1 MKKALCFLLILLSL
15 LLCSCEEM
23 GVSPGGVQ
31 GSGRIGSEDRQVQG
45 IRGVA
50 LTNSGDLTITVGNQE
65 ALRIEAEDNVL
76 PYLETTVRNGT
87 LTIGTRPNTNLR
99 TSRPIRYALTVKSL
113 ESLVISSSGNIVAPA
128 LQADRFTAT
137 ISSSGDIRLAGLN
150 ANNLQVVISS
160 SGDLEING
168 GEVKQQSITLSSSG
182 QYKAGNLR
190 SQTAD
195 VRLSSS
201 GNATIWVTGS
211 LNAQLSSSGNV
222 NYYGKPAITQRM
234 SSSGKLVSLGDK

>member
-1 MKKALCFLLILLSL
+1 MKKALCFLPILLSL
-15 LLCSCEEM
+15 LLCSCDV
-23 GVSPGGVQ
+23 GISPSSIQ
-31 GSGRIGSEDRQVQG
+31 GSGRIASEDRQVQG
-45 IRGVA
+45 VRGVA
-50 LTNSGDLTITVGNQE
+50 LTTTGDLTIAVGNQE
-65 ALRIEAEDNVL
+65 SLRIEAEDNLL
-76 PYLETTVRNGT
+76 PYLETQVRNGT

-99 TSRPIRYALTVKSL
+99 STRPIRYALTVKSL
-113 ESLVISSSGNIVAPA
+113 ESLVISSSGNIVAPV

-137 ISSSGDIRLAGLN
+137 ISSSGDMRLDGLN

-168 GEVKQQSITLSSSG
+168 GEVKQQSITISSSG
-182 QYKAGNLR
+182 QYKAGSVR
-190 SQTAD
+190 SQTAE

-222 NYYGKPAITQRM
+222 NYYGRPAITQRM

>member
-1 MKKALCFLLILLSL
+1 MKKPLCFLLIVLSL
-15 LLCSCEEM
+15 LLCSCDV
-23 GVSPGGVQ
+23 GISPGSVQ
-31 GSGRIGSEDRQVQG
+31 GSGKIASEDRQVQG
-45 IRGVA
+45 IRGVTLA
-50 LTNSGDLTITVGNQE
+50 TTGDLTIALGSQE
-65 ALRIEAEDNVL
+65 SLRIEAEDNLL
-76 PYLETTVRNGT
+76 PYLETQVRNGT

-99 TSRPIRYALTVKSL
+99 PTRPIRYALTVKSL
-113 ESLVISSSGNIVAPA
+113 EALSTTSSGNIAGP
-128 LQADRFTAT
+128 LLPADRFTAT
-137 ISSSGDIRLAGLN
+137 ISSSGNMRLAGLN
-150 ANNLQVVISS
+150 ANSLQVLISS
-160 SGDLEING
+160 SGNLEISE
-168 GEVKQQSITLSSSG
+168 GEVKQQNITISSSG
-182 QYKAGNLR
+182 QYKAGGVR

>member
-15 LLCSCEEM
+15 LLCSCDV
-23 GVSPGGVQ
+23 GISPGSVQ

-45 IRGVA
+45 IRGVTLA
-50 LTNSGDLTITVGNQE
+50 TSGDLTIALGSQE
-65 ALRIEAEDNVL
+65 SLRVEAEDNLL
-76 PYLETTVRNGT
+76 PYLETQVRNGT

-99 TSRPIRYALTVKSL
+99 PTRPIRYALTVKSL
-113 ESLVISSSGNIVAPA
+113 EALAITSSGNIAAPP
-128 LQADRFTAT
+128 LPADRFTAT
-137 ISSSGDIRLAGLN
+137 ISSSGNMRLAGLN
-150 ANNLQVVISS
+150 ANNLQVQISS
-160 SGDLEING
+160 SGNLEINE
-168 GEVKQQSITLSSSG
+168 GEVKQQSIIIISSSG
-182 QYKAGNLR
+182 QYKAGGVR

-222 NYYGKPAITQRM
+222 NYYGRPAITQRM